1 MLRLWDAIFCLL
13 LASAAPVLSASTR
26 SFENSAIVRT
36 IDLGGSLVHV
46 TTTFAIKALE
56 KDAKEYT
63 ITLPEDEILNT
74 SWLEVKVK
82 GKQQPLTVSYS
93 GSPAGS
99 KSYNLDVI
107 LEEPLDVGATLNL
120 VLETV
125 QTHATRPWPE
135 KAAQG
140 EEQSL
145 KYQTFL
151 FVLSPYKTNVQRTKV
166 KSSSPRIIS
175 YTTPERVE
183 DFTLENPVTKS
194 GATVTYGPYNNVPS
208 SSTQAFVEKYQQP
221 VELHYNYDYPVL
233 QVLKLRRAAEI
244 SHWGA
249 NINIQDDITLH
260 NAGPEL
266 NGHFS
271 RLEHQT
277 QSFYGRGA
285 PHVVP
290 MVTIHLPAG
299 IRNTYYYDQIGNVS
313 TSRLRVAPS
322 AARGQKNV
330 QSSVLELKPRY
341 PIMGGWNYTYTLGWD
356 APLGDSANYDAKT
369 GKYIVSVPVMTEIP
383 GSVVNDA
390 EISIILPEGAID
402 VDYVAPFPSVSNEV
416 STHVTYLDTI
426 GRPLIT
432 FKYKNL
438 TNRHTKPI
446 YVSYRVPISAHF
458 RKPLAV
464 ATVLLSLFTF
474 AMVVRRVDLTIHK
487 TAAPTKKM

>member
-1 MLRLWDAIFCLL
+1 MLRVWNAISYLL
-13 LASAAPVLSASTR
+13 LASAVPALSASTQA
-26 SFENSAIVRT
+26 FENSAIVRT
-36 IDLGGSLVHV
+36 VDLGGSLVHV
-46 TTTFAIKALE
+46 TTTFAVKALE
-56 KDAKEYT
+56 KDVKEYT
-63 ITLPEDEILNT
+63 ITLPEDEIFNT

-82 GKQQPLTVSYS
+82 GKQQPLTVTYS
-93 GSPAGS
+93 GAPAGT
-99 KSYNLDVI
+99 KSHNLDVV
-107 LEEPLDVGATLNL
+107 LEEPLEIGATLNL

-125 QTHATRPWPE
+125 QTHATWPWPE

-140 EEQSL
+140 DDQSL
-145 KYQTFL
+145 KYQASL
-151 FVLSPYKTNVQRTKV
+151 FVLSPYKTNVQRTKL

-175 YTTPERVE
+175 YTTPENVE
-183 DFTLENPVTKS
+183 DFTLESPVTKS

-208 SSTQAFVEKYQQP
+208 STTQAFIEKHQQHI
-221 VELHYNYDYPVL
+221 VLHYNYDYPVL
-233 QVLKLRRAAEI
+233 EVLKLKRAAEI

-249 NINIQDDITLH
+249 NLNIQDDIILR

-266 NGHFS
+266 KGHFS

-277 QSFYGRGA
+277 QSFYGKGA

-290 MVTIHLPAG
+290 LFTVHLPAG

-322 AARGQKNV
+322 AARGQKST

-356 APLGDSANYDAKT
+356 APLSDSATYDSKT

-390 EISIILPEGAID
+390 EISIILPEGATD
-402 VDYVAPFPSVSNEV
+402 VEYVAPFPSLSNEI
-416 STHVTYLDTI
+416 STHVTYLDTL
-426 GRPLIT
+426 GRPLVT

-438 TNRHTKPI
+438 TNKHTKPI
-446 YVSYRVPISAHF
+446 YVSYRVPLSAHL
-458 RKPLAV
+458 RKPMAV
-464 ATVLLSLFTF
+464 ATVLFSLFTF
-474 AMVVRRVDLTIHK
+474 AMVARRVDLTIHK
-487 TAAPTKKM
+487 TLAPTKKM